1 MPDDSRSPNV
11 VALELTG
18 LIYDSVDD
26 ASRLPAFLEAFARA
40 VGAPRSVLL
49 LHDTSGEEGAA
60 AVRWL
65 GWPDE
70 DIQLYFDRYCAVD
83 PLRAPSYRAKDG
95 VVAADYDLFP
105 REELERSIAFREFYA
120 PRDCVHSMGG
130 MILTTQTGQ
139 SMVTCHRGA
148 EAGPF
153 GEREKSILRPLMPHL
168 KRAALLH
175 GEMGS
180 LRRQVSTFTSHLE
193 RYPYPFLLTDGKR
206 RVLYSNAAAREIVAT
221 PDGLAIDN
229 GRLAAASPRTD
240 AALGKAMAELAAG
253 HGGSPRRLE
262 VPRPSHRKP
271 YRLILLP
278 IDDSRTLPL
287 GVAVPT
293 VSVIVIDTES
303 LAGPDPE
310 VLRELFSLTPA
321 EARVSAMLV
330 LGQNAKEIASE
341 SKTSV
346 ETARTHIKRVFSK
359 TGTTRQSEF
368 VFLVLRSI
376 PFRPS

>member
-1 MPDDSRSPNV
+1 MPVDPRSAGV
-11 VALELTG
+11 VALELAG

-26 ASRLPAFLEAFARA
+26 ASHWPAFLESFVRA
-40 VGAPRSVLL
+40 VGASHCVLL
-49 LHDTSGEEGAA
+49 LHDMPGVEAA
-60 AVRWL
+60 GVRWV
-65 GWPDE
+65 GWTDE
-70 DIQLYFDRYCAVD
+70 DIQLYFDRYFEAD
-83 PLRAPSYRAKDG
+83 PLRAPTFQTKDG
-95 VVAADYDLFP
+95 GVAADYELCP
-105 REELERSIAFREFYA
+105 REELERSVVFREFLA
-120 PRDCVHSMGG
+120 PRDCTHSMGG

-153 GEREKSILRPLMPHL
+153 GERETSILRALMPHL

-206 RVLYSNAAAREIVAT
+206 RVLYSNAAAREVVAE

-229 GRLAAASPRTD
+229 GRLAAVSPRID
-240 AALGKAMAELAAG
+240 AALGKAMAELAAS
-253 HGGSPRRLE
+253 HGAAPRHLE
-262 VPRPSHRKP
+262 VPRPSRRKP

-278 IDDSRTLPL
+278 IDDSRTMPL
-287 GVAVPT
+287 GVAVPA
-293 VSVIVIDTES
+293 VSILIIDAVS

>member
-1 MPDDSRSPNV
+1 MP
-11 VALELTG
+11 
-18 LIYDSVDD
+18 
-26 ASRLPAFLEAFARA
+26 
-40 VGAPRSVLL
+40 
-49 LHDTSGEEGAA
+49 GEEAA

-65 GWPDE
+65 GWTDE
-70 DIQLYFDRYCAVD
+70 DVQIYFDRYVEVD
-83 PLRAPSYRAKDG
+83 PLRAPSFGAKNG
-95 VVAADYDLFP
+95 VVAADYDLCP
-105 REELERSIAFREFYA
+105 WEEFERSIAFREFYA
-120 PRDCVHSMGG
+120 PPDCIHSMGG

-139 SMVTCHRGA
+139 SMVTCQRGA

-206 RVLYSNAAAREIVAT
+206 RVLYSNAAAREILAE
-221 PDGLAIDN
+221 PDGLAFDN

-240 AALGKAMAELAAG
+240 SALGKAMAELASG
-253 HGGSPRRLE
+253 HGASPRRLE
-262 VPRPSHRKP
+262 VPRPSRRKP

-287 GVAVPT
+287 GVAVPA
-293 VSVIVIDTES
+293 VSILIIDAAS
-303 LAGPDPE
+303 LSGPDPE

-330 LGQNAKEIASE
+330 LGQNAKEIAAE